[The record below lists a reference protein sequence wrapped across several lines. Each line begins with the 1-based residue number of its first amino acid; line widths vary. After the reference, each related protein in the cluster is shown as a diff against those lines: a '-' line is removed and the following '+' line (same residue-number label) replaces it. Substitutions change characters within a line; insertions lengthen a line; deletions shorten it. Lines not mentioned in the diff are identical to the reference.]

1 MKAIKTRKLLN
12 KLIKQNREIQI
23 GEPVT
28 DWDINKVA
36 EELDQLERQNNIM
49 FWIIYFCIFF
59 AILYNC

>member
-36 EELDQLERQNNIM
+36 EELDKLERQNIIM